1 MDKSIFLQT
10 FVMHLQRENIVFKQ
24 QHSHIRINQV
34 SDTKIAE
41 FFADDQG
48 NFEASVV
55 DLVHGKIL
63 YRQQGQWQDANQ
75 LIQQFQTFRKQS

>member
-24 QHSHIRINQV
+24 NCNDVCINHV
-34 SDTKIAE
+34 GDTKIAE
-41 FFADDQG
+41 FLADDQG

-75 LIQQFQTFRKQS
+75 LIQQFHIFHKQS